1 MDLEKIK
8 DADRFTVRCP
18 KMEKIRI
25 SVYLVY
31 RGSFNDER
39 LIESREFSVEELK
52 NAPLLWIDLYLGRKA
67 DNRKK
72 IAFARLSGRSLY
84 FLLDN
89 GEDVTAAKM
98 GEFGSCY
105 TEDYDERY
113 IIASKI
119 W

>member
-1 MDLEKIK
+1 MDLENIK
-8 DADRFTVRCP
+8 DAKAFTARCP
-18 KMEKIRI
+18 KMDKIRI

-52 NAPLLWIDLYLGRKA
+52 NKPLLWIDLYLGRKA
-67 DNRKK
+67 DNRIK

-84 FLLDN
+84 YLLDN

-98 GEFGSCY
+98 GEYGSCFA
-105 TEDYDERY
+105 EDYDERY
-113 IIASKI
+113 IISSKI